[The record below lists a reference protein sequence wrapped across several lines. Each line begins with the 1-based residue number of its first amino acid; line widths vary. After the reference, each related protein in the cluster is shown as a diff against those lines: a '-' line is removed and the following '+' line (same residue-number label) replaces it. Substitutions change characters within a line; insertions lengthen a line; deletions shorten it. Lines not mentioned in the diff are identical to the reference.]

1 MMLIKL
7 AWRNIWRNKK
17 RSVITITAIVI
28 AVFLAVVM
36 RSLQLGMYDNMI
48 QNIVGS
54 YSGHIQIHSNG
65 YWEEQTIDNAF
76 EYNDSLIQKIEN
88 NKEVDHTNRRIQS
101 GCLSSYKDL
110 SKFVFVNGIEPDK
123 EQLMTDWNKRLVD
136 GELLTKNSS
145 SVNIGKGI
153 AKYYNLKVG
162 DTLIF
167 VGQGYHGMQ
176 AVGAFPVCGIL
187 DMKNPNLNNVSVFM
201 SLPTAQDFL
210 SANDLMTHL
219 VINKKE
225 YSDEQTIV
233 SSLSENFNEEYEIM
247 TWQEMMPEIQQ
258 VIQADSAGGLVMIFI
273 LYMIITFGIFGT
285 VLMMTQERKYEFGV
299 VVSIGMKKIKLMISM
314 VYETIFLTSIGILSG
329 VILSRPLVIHFHN
342 NPLEFPAEQAE
353 MMENQGFEAIIPFM
367 SSYDIPITHGLIIF
381 FISLFICIYPIITI
395 YKLNPVKAMK
405 R

>member
-1 MMLIKL
+1 MLVKI
-7 AWRNIWRNKK
+7 AWRNIWRNKR
-17 RSVITITAIVI
+17 RSIITISAIVI
-28 AVFLAVVM
+28 AVFLAIIM
-36 RSLQLGMYDNMI
+36 RSMQLGMYDNMI

-76 EYNDSLIQKIEN
+76 TYNDSLIEKIEA
-88 NKEVDHTNRRIQS
+88 NKDVDHTTKRIQS
-101 GCLSSYKDL
+101 GCLSSFKDL
-110 SKFVFVNGIEPDK
+110 SKFVFVNGIEPEK
-123 EQLMTDWNKRLVD
+123 EQLMTDWNKRLVE
-136 GELLTKNSS
+136 GKLLTLNSN

-153 AKYYNLKVG
+153 AKYYDLKVG

-176 AVGAFPVCGIL
+176 AVGAFPVCGII

-201 SLPTAQDFL
+201 SLTTAQDFL

-219 VINKKE
+219 ILNKKE
-225 YSDEQTIV
+225 YSDEQDIV
-233 SSLSENFNEEYEIM
+233 SSLGKNLKEEYEMM
-247 TWQEMMPEIQQ
+247 TWQEMMPEIEQ
-258 VIQADSAGGLVMIFI
+258 VIKADSAGGLVMIFI

-314 VYETIFLTSIGILSG
+314 VYETIFLTSIGVLTG
-329 VILSRPLVIHFHN
+329 VFLSRPLVLYFYN
-342 NPLEFPAEQAE
+342 NPLEFPSEQAE
-353 MMENQGFEAIIPFM
+353 VMENQGFENIIPFM
-367 SSYDIPITHGLIIF
+367 SSYDIPITHGFIIF

>member
-1 MMLIKL
+1 MLIKL

-17 RSVITITAIVI
+17 RSLITITAIVI
-28 AVFLAVVM
+28 AVFLAISM

-48 QNIVGS
+48 KNVVGS
-54 YSGHIQIHSNG
+54 YSGHVQIHSNG

-76 EYNDSLIQKIEN
+76 LYNDSLIKIIEN
-88 NKEVDHTNRRIQS
+88 NTNVEHTTKRIQS
-101 GCLSSYKDL
+101 GCLSSFDDL
-110 SKFVFVNGIEPDK
+110 SKFVFVNGIEPQK
-123 EQLMTDWNKRLVD
+123 EQLMTNWNKRLME
-136 GELLTKNSS
+136 GELLTPNSS
-145 SVNIGKGI
+145 SINIGKGI
-153 AKYYNLKVG
+153 AKYYNIKVG

-201 SLPTAQDFL
+201 SLSTAQDFL

-219 VINKKE
+219 IINKKE
-225 YSDEQTIV
+225 YTDEESIV

-247 TWQEMMPEIQQ
+247 TWQKMMPEIEQ

-299 VVSIGMKKIKLMISM
+299 VVSIGMRKIKLMIAM
-314 VYETIFLTSIGILSG
+314 VYETIFLTSIGVLSG
-329 VILSRPLVIHFHN
+329 IILSRPLVLYFYN

-353 MMENQGFEAIIPFM
+353 MIENQGFEAVIPFM

-381 FISLFICIYPIITI
+381 FISLFISIYPVITI
-395 YKLNPVKAMK
+395 YNLNPVKAMK

>member
-1 MMLIKL
+1 MLIKL

-17 RSVITITAIVI
+17 RSLITITAIVI
-28 AVFLAVVM
+28 AVFLAISM

-48 QNIVGS
+48 KNVVGS
-54 YSGHIQIHSNG
+54 YSGHVQIHSNG

-76 EYNDSLIQKIEN
+76 LYNDSLIKIIEN
-88 NKEVDHTNRRIQS
+88 NTNVDHTTKRIQS
-101 GCLSSYKDL
+101 GCLSSFKDL
-110 SKFVFVNGIEPDK
+110 SKFVFVNGIEPQK
-123 EQLMTDWNKRLVD
+123 EQLMTNWNKRLME
-136 GELLTKNSS
+136 GKLLTSNSNS
-145 SVNIGKGI
+145 INIGKGI
-153 AKYYNLKVG
+153 AKYYNIKIG

-201 SLPTAQDFL
+201 SLSTAQDFL

-219 VINKKE
+219 IINKKE
-225 YSDEQTIV
+225 YTDEESIV
-233 SSLSENFNEEYEIM
+233 SSLSENFKEEYEIM
-247 TWQEMMPEIQQ
+247 TWQEMMPEIEQ

-299 VVSIGMKKIKLMISM
+299 VVSIGMRKIKLMIAM
-314 VYETIFLTSIGILSG
+314 VYETIFLTSVGVLSG
-329 VILSRPLVIHFHN
+329 IILSRPLVLHFYN

-353 MMENQGFEAIIPFM
+353 MIENQGFEAVIPFM
-367 SSYDIPITHGLIIF
+367 RSYDIPITHGLIIF
-381 FISLFICIYPIITI
+381 FISLFISIYPVITI
-395 YKLNPVKAMK
+395 YNLNPVKAMK

>member
-1 MMLIKL
+1 MLIKL

-17 RSVITITAIVI
+17 RSLITITAIVI
-28 AVFLAVVM
+28 AVFLAICM

-48 QNIVGS
+48 KNVVGS
-54 YSGHIQIHSNG
+54 YSGHVQIHSNG

-76 EYNDSLIQKIEN
+76 LYNDSLIKIIEN
-88 NKEVDHTNRRIQS
+88 NTNVEHTTKRIQS
-101 GCLSSYKDL
+101 GCLSSFDDL
-110 SKFVFVNGIEPDK
+110 SKFVFVNGIEPQK
-123 EQLMTDWNKRLVD
+123 EQLMTNWNKRLME
-136 GELLTKNSS
+136 GELLTPNSS
-145 SVNIGKGI
+145 SINIGKGI
-153 AKYYNLKVG
+153 AKYYNIKVG

-201 SLPTAQDFL
+201 SLSTAQDFL

-219 VINKKE
+219 IINKKE
-225 YSDEQTIV
+225 YTDEESIV

-247 TWQEMMPEIQQ
+247 TWQKMMPEIEQ

-299 VVSIGMKKIKLMISM
+299 VVSIGMRKIKLMIAM
-314 VYETIFLTSIGILSG
+314 VYETIFLTSIGVLSG
-329 VILSRPLVIHFHN
+329 IILSRPLVLYFYN

-353 MMENQGFEAIIPFM
+353 MIENQGFEAVIPFM

-381 FISLFICIYPIITI
+381 FISLFISIYPIITI
-395 YKLNPVKAMK
+395 YNLNPVKAMK

>member
-1 MMLIKL
+1 MLIKL

-17 RSVITITAIVI
+17 RSLITITAIVI
-28 AVFLAVVM
+28 AVFLAICM

-48 QNIVGS
+48 KNVVGS
-54 YSGHIQIHSNG
+54 YSGHVQIHSNG

-76 EYNDSLIQKIEN
+76 LYNDSLIKIIEN
-88 NKEVDHTNRRIQS
+88 NTNVDHTTKRIQS
-101 GCLSSYKDL
+101 GCLSSFKDL
-110 SKFVFVNGIEPDK
+110 SKFVFVNGIEPQK
-123 EQLMTDWNKRLVD
+123 EQLMTNWNKRLME
-136 GELLTKNSS
+136 GELLTSNSNS
-145 SVNIGKGI
+145 INIGKGI
-153 AKYYNLKVG
+153 AKYYNIKIG

-201 SLPTAQDFL
+201 SLSTAQDFL

-219 VINKKE
+219 IINKKE
-225 YSDEQTIV
+225 YTDEESIV
-233 SSLSENFNEEYEIM
+233 SSLSENFKEEYEIM
-247 TWQEMMPEIQQ
+247 TWQEMMPEIEQ

-299 VVSIGMKKIKLMISM
+299 VVSIGMRKIKLMIAM
-314 VYETIFLTSIGILSG
+314 VYETIFLTSIGVLSG
-329 VILSRPLVIHFHN
+329 IILSRPLVLHFYN

-353 MMENQGFEAIIPFM
+353 MIENQGFEAVIPFM
-367 SSYDIPITHGLIIF
+367 RSYDIPITHGLIIF
-381 FISLFICIYPIITI
+381 FISLFISIYPVITI
-395 YKLNPVKAMK
+395 YNLNPVKAMK

>member
-17 RSVITITAIVI
+17 RSIITITAIVI

-88 NKEVDHTNRRIQS
+88 NKEVDHTTKRIQS
-101 GCLSSYKDL
+101 GCLSSFKDL
-110 SKFVFVNGIEPDK
+110 SKFVFVNGIEPEK

-167 VGQGYHGMQ
+167 IGQ
-176 AVGAFPVCGIL
+176 
-187 DMKNPNLNNVSVFM
+187 
-201 SLPTAQDFL
+201 
-210 SANDLMTHL
+210 
-219 VINKKE
+219 
-225 YSDEQTIV
+225 
-233 SSLSENFNEEYEIM
+233 
-247 TWQEMMPEIQQ
+247 
-258 VIQADSAGGLVMIFI
+258 
-273 LYMIITFGIFGT
+273 
-285 VLMMTQERKYEFGV
+285 
-299 VVSIGMKKIKLMISM
+299 
-314 VYETIFLTSIGILSG
+314 
-329 VILSRPLVIHFHN
+329 
-342 NPLEFPAEQAE
+342 
-353 MMENQGFEAIIPFM
+353 
-367 SSYDIPITHGLIIF
+367 
-381 FISLFICIYPIITI
+381 
-395 YKLNPVKAMK
+395 
-405 R
+405 

>member
-1 MMLIKL
+1 MLIKL

-17 RSVITITAIVI
+17 RSLITITAIVI
-28 AVFLAVVM
+28 AVFLAISM

-48 QNIVGS
+48 KNVVGS
-54 YSGHIQIHSNG
+54 YSGHVQIHSNG

-76 EYNDSLIQKIEN
+76 LYNDSLIKIIEN
-88 NKEVDHTNRRIQS
+88 NTNVEHTTKRIQS
-101 GCLSSYKDL
+101 GCLSSFDDL
-110 SKFVFVNGIEPDK
+110 SKFVFVNGIEPQK
-123 EQLMTDWNKRLVD
+123 EQLMTNWNKRLME
-136 GELLTKNSS
+136 GELLTPNSS
-145 SVNIGKGI
+145 SINIGKGI
-153 AKYYNLKVG
+153 AKYYNIKVG

-201 SLPTAQDFL
+201 SLSTAQDFL

-219 VINKKE
+219 IINKKE
-225 YSDEQTIV
+225 YTDEESIV
-233 SSLSENFNEEYEIM
+233 SFLSENFKEEYEIM
-247 TWQEMMPEIQQ
+247 TWQEMMPEIEQ

-299 VVSIGMKKIKLMISM
+299 VVSIGMRKIKLMIAM
-314 VYETIFLTSIGILSG
+314 VYETIFLTSIGVLSG
-329 VILSRPLVIHFHN
+329 IILSRPLVLYFYN

-353 MMENQGFEAIIPFM
+353 MIENQGFEAVIPFM

-381 FISLFICIYPIITI
+381 FISLFISIYPVITI
-395 YKLNPVKAMK
+395 YNLNPVKAMK